1 VSWIS
6 PDTEDMLGATANLP
20 EQLEWSAS
28 AAMEVADL
36 PSAEGLQAIVVLGMG
51 GSGVA
56 GEILQAIGKDQL
68 PLPVV
73 LVGDYSLPSFLGPS
87 TLVFAVSF
95 SGETEET
102 LEAAENAVNKG
113 ARLIAVT
120 SGGRLAE
127 LAEANGAP
135 VFRTM
140 EGIPQPRAGIATTAA
155 PLLVA
160 CERLGLLQAVMP
172 AIRKTV
178 EQLRERRDS
187 LVAGGGPSL
196 EIARRLD
203 RTIPLLQGA
212 NGIGAVA
219 ARRWKTQV
227 NENAKAP
234 AFFATQ
240 PEWCHNE
247 ICGFGQNGDVTRQVM
262 TIVALRSDYENARIG
277 RRFGLVEELVGEAVA
292 SVIQVRASGSGPLA
306 QLFDLILTGDF
317 VSLHLAAREGIDPGP
332 VPVLVDVKQRLSAM
346 RDQATRG

>member
-1 VSWIS
+1 VTWIS
-6 PDTEDMLGATANLP
+6 PDTEDMLGATAKLP
-20 EQLEWSAS
+20 EQLESSAS
-28 AAMEVADL
+28 AAMEVPDL
-36 PSAEGLQAIVVLGMG
+36 PSSEGLGAIVVLGMG

-68 PLPVV
+68 SLPVV
-73 LVGDYSLPSFLGPS
+73 LVGDYLLPSFVGPS

-102 LEAAENAVNKG
+102 LDAAENAVNRG

-127 LAEANGAP
+127 LAVANGAP
-135 VFRTM
+135 VFRTLD
-140 EGIPQPRAGIATTAA
+140 GIPQPRAGIATTSA

-160 CERLGLLQAVMP
+160 CERLGLLTGLTP
-172 AIRKTV
+172 AIQEAV
-178 EQLRERRDS
+178 DQLRIRRDG
-187 LVAGGGPSL
+187 LVDGGGLAL
-196 EIARRLD
+196 EIAQRLD

-247 ICGFGQNGDVTRQVM
+247 ICGFGQNGDVTRQVA
-262 TIVALRSDYENARIG
+262 TIVALRNDYENARIG

-292 SVIQVRASGSGPLA
+292 SVIEVRAAGSGPLA
-306 QLFDLILTGDF
+306 QLFDLIMTGDF
-317 VSLHLAAREGIDPGP
+317 VSLHLAAKEGIDPGP
-332 VPVLVDVKQRLSAM
+332 VPVLVEVKNRLSAM
-346 RDQATRG
+346 REQATT